1 MSRRVLRK
9 LIPKVSKPLPTLRPK
24 EVPRE
29 PKIDK
34 KKDDNK
40 GAFGAILFLGGAGF
54 LIMTGISK
62 FMGIASDVREIR
74 ERTTSTTYK
83 SKRYY

>member
-9 LIPKVSKPLPTLRPK
+9 LIPKVSKPLPTLRPIL
-24 EVPRE
+24 PRE
-29 PKIDK
+29 PKIDTQ
-34 KKDDNK
+34 KKDDNEGGFLAICLIGG
-40 GAFGAILFLGGAGF
+40 GAFM
-54 LIMTGISK
+54 IMTGISK